1 MGDNANVK
9 NEEIAHRLKL
19 FMGISNYAAVKKQLL
34 FSDEFGFDSDEFAHF
49 EQSTD
54 GDVIDYADTFML
66 EFDNENDWTLI
77 DENTKC
83 NDVLLSFIS
92 YSICIDDGRILYF
105 SQSQDGI
112 DQYNDWLRIFH
123 KQVSHLIADELN
135 ATNLD
140 TMNDA
145 EWNEIYHIQSIN
157 AEIIRLCHHVSM
169 IKICVEGKRD
179 KKSFKNMTIS
189 IEYLSDQESKAIMER
204 SD

>member
-54 GDVIDYADTFML
+54 GDVIDYADTFLL

-83 NDVLLSFIS
+83 NNVLLSFIS
-92 YSICIDDGRILYF
+92 YSICVDDGRILYF
-105 SQSQDGI
+105 FKNKDGI
-112 DQYNDWLRIFH
+112 DHKKHALRIFH
-123 KQVSHLIADELN
+123 DQVSHLIADELDE
-135 ATNLD
+135 TKLD
-140 TMNDA
+140 TMNDGD
-145 EWNEIYHIQSIN
+145 WNEIYFVQS
-157 AEIIRLCHHVSM
+157 AYTEIRFCHHVSM
-169 IKICVEGKRD
+169 IKVCV
-179 KKSFKNMTIS
+179 
-189 IEYLSDQESKAIMER
+189 
-204 SD
+204 

>member
-34 FSDEFGFDSDEFAHF
+34 FSNEFGFESDEFAHF

-54 GDVIDYADTFML
+54 GDVIDYADTFLL
-66 EFDNENDWTLI
+66 EFDNKNDWTLN
-77 DENTKC
+77 DKNTKC

-105 SQSQDGI
+105 IKNKDGI
-112 DQYNDWLRIFH
+112 DHTNDAFRIFH
-123 KQVSHLIADELN
+123 EQVSDLIADELN

-140 TMNDA
+140 AMNDGD
-145 EWNEIYHIQSIN
+145 W
-157 AEIIRLCHHVSM
+157 
-169 IKICVEGKRD
+169 
-179 KKSFKNMTIS
+179 
-189 IEYLSDQESKAIMER
+189 
-204 SD
+204 